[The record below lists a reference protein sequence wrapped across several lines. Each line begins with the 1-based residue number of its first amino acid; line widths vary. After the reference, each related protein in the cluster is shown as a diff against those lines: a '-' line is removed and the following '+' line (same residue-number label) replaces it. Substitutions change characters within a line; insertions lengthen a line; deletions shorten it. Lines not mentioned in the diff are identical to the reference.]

1 MYLLFA
7 AHVRAEILPIGIGVV
22 VKNTVSVW
30 CLRALRLDNGN
41 TQRNCLGARRPRRA
55 GHTCF
60 DVPDARGHP
69 ETRRTWTSSLCLSR
83 ISRLPPGVVVHRFK
97 DTRGELP

>member
-1 MYLLFA
+1 MEPQLSAAHRAQRTRASGALMAERLVALKMYLLFA

-30 CLRALRLDNGN
+30 CLRALRLENGN

-55 GHTCF
+55 GHTC
-60 DVPDARGHP
+60 
-69 ETRRTWTSSLCLSR
+69 
-83 ISRLPPGVVVHRFK
+83 
-97 DTRGELP
+97 